1 MKRGGDFSLRGL
13 VERTFDSLF
22 PIMRPS
28 RALPNLYPMFSILPS
43 VWGIVWKEHRRR
55 EPIGSKVD
63 SMSFKI
69 NRFLTIVVVVSMVT
83 SAVLVAQPLSEE
95 QTVPATISSESEL
108 SSDAAGILVM
118 WEEEKLAR
126 DVYLS
131 LYNVWGVRV
140 FSNMARSKQRQ
151 MDAMK
156 ALADVQEP
164 ADPIHGEFQNS
175 ELAFLYT
182 SLVEQGSRSLPD
194 AFLVGASI
202 EDLGIS
208 NLENQLPESIGPYT
222 ITSHTN
228 LLRGSVHHMR
238 SFSREL
244 NRCNNVY
251 RLRHIPDVR
260 RRQSSPAK

>member
-1 MKRGGDFSLRGL
+1 
-13 VERTFDSLF
+13 
-22 PIMRPS
+22 
-28 RALPNLYPMFSILPS
+28 
-43 VWGIVWKEHRRR
+43 
-55 EPIGSKVD
+55 
-63 SMSFKI
+63 MSFKI

-95 QTVPATISSESEL
+95 QTEPATVSAESEL
-108 SSDAAGILVM
+108 SSDAAAILVM

-140 FSNMARSKQRQ
+140 FSNMARSKQRH

-156 ALADVQEP
+156 ALADVQEL
-164 ADPIHGEFQNS
+164 ADPLHGEFKNS

-194 AFLVGASI
+194 AFLVAASI
-202 EDLGIS
+202 EDPGIN

-228 LLRGSVHHMR
+228 LLRGPEHHMR
-238 SFSREL
+238 SFTREL

-251 RLRHIPDVR
+251 RLHHIPDSR
-260 RRQSSPAK
+260 RRQFIPAK